1 MRKRLMTP
9 TLEPV
14 RSQDEN
20 WPDLAHAAVVE
31 VTSEERDFPV
41 EAALVLGEAQ
51 GWRAAETGPQAIRL
65 LFDQPQRIKRI
76 VLVFEEDETIRTQ
89 EFVLRWSPASLE
101 RLRAI
106 VRQQWNFG
114 PPVTVREVEVYRV
127 DLPDVSLLELTIVPD
142 ISGGAA
148 RTSLK
153 SMRVSPG
160 SME

>member
-1 MRKRLMTP
+1 
-9 TLEPV
+9 
-14 RSQDEN
+14 
-20 WPDLAHAAVVE
+20 
-31 VTSEERDFPV
+31 
-41 EAALVLGEAQ
+41 
-51 GWRAAETGPQAIRL
+51 
-65 LFDQPQRIKRI
+65 
-76 VLVFEEDETIRTQ
+76 VLVFEDDETIRTQ
-89 EFVLRWSPASLE
+89 EFVLRWSPASQE

-148 RTSLK
+148 RASLK
-153 SMRVSPG
+153 SMRLSPG